1 MIKENSP
8 ALSQALI
15 AQISACASNK
25 KLTQYCQNARTDE
38 ECMSVMSE
46 INLTEYLHNH
56 SEVER
61 IFNETNPTD
70 FVPYEA

>member
-8 ALSQALI
+8 ALSQAFI
-15 AQISACASNK
+15 AQIRACASNK
-25 KLTQYCQNARTDE
+25 KLTQYCQNARTED

-46 INLTEYLHNH
+46 IDTTEYLHNH
-56 SEVER
+56 SEIVR
-61 IFNETNPTD
+61 IYQETNPTD